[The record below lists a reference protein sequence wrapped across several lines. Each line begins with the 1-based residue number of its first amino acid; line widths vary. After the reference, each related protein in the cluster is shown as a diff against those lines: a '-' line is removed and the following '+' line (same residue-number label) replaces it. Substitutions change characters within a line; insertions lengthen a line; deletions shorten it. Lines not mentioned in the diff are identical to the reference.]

1 MRWLCCMRG
10 AALLTGLCWDEH
22 GRVTACSCKSEALLP
37 NADIQR
43 RAEGYLG
50 GQIRNDMHIH
60 LVRDVAPNKRMFCIS
75 FQLPEAIAFPEHAD
89 EENEEGDHGC
99 AGEPAMKKSRVD

>member
-1 MRWLCCMRG
+1 M
-10 AALLTGLCWDEH
+10 
-22 GRVTACSCKSEALLP
+22 TACSCKSEAFSP
-37 NADIQR
+37 NADTQR

-50 GQIRNDMHIH
+50 GQIGDDIHIH

-75 FQLPEAIAFPEHAD
+75 FQLPEAIAFSKHA
-89 EENEEGDHGC
+89 EEGEEEGDHGN